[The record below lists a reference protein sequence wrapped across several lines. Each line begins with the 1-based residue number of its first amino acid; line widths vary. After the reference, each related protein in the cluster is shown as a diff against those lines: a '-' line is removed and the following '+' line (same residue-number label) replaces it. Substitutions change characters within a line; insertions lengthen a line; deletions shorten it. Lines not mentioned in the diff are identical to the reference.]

1 MTKVPDQ
8 SSGAASSPA
17 SQMDIGRIEGRR
29 VYHNNKSLAFLK
41 VKQSF
46 QTGVG
51 VQGEIHIRSYV
62 EFPLPPTQ

>member
-29 VYHNNKSLAFLK
+29 VYHNNKSLKETKISKF
-41 VKQSF
+41 
-46 QTGVG
+46 
-51 VQGEIHIRSYV
+51 IHFGQISLNKLY
-62 EFPLPPTQ
+62 